1 MTRKEIIQAFLNGTH
16 NAQGRNALSIR
27 NGALYSYNLKIAE
40 YVRSYQGLTITSG
53 AILIYNYQRDG
64 IGFYSMTTSHHVG
77 MIKRMVT
84 GVNII
89 TNVAPV

>member
-1 MTRKEIIQAFLNGTH
+1 MTKKEVINAFLNGTR

-40 YVRSYQGLTITSG
+40 YVRNYQGGTWSG
-53 AILIYNYQRDG
+53 IVIYNYQRDG

-77 MIKRMVT
+77 MIKRMVR
-84 GVNII
+84 GSNII

>member
-1 MTRKEIIQAFLNGTH
+1 MTKKQLINAFLNGTQ

-40 YVRSYQGLTITSG
+40 HVINYCGRDWSG
-53 AILIYNYQRDG
+53 VLIYNYQRDG
-64 IGFYSMTTSHHVG
+64 IGMVSATTSQHVG
-77 MIKRMVT
+77 LIKRMVR
-84 GVNII
+84 GANII

>member
-1 MTRKEIIQAFLNGTH
+1 MTKKEIIRSFLNGTL

-40 YVRSYQGLTITSG
+40 YVHNYQGGTWSG
-53 AILIYNYQRDG
+53 LLIYNYQSDG

-77 MIKRMVT
+77 MIKRMANCR
-84 GVNII
+84 NII

>member
-1 MTRKEIIQAFLNGTH
+1 MTKKEIINSFLNGTR

-40 YVRSYQGLTITSG
+40 YVRNYQGGTWSG
-53 AILIYNYQRDG
+53 IVIYNYQSDG

-77 MIKRMVT
+77 MIKRMVK
-84 GVNII
+84 GSNIV

>member
-1 MTRKEIIQAFLNGTH
+1 MTKKEVINAFLNGCG
-16 NAQGRNALSIR
+16 NATGRNALSIR

-40 YVRSYQGLTITSG
+40 YVRNYQGGTWSG
-53 AILIYNYQRDG
+53 IVIYNYQRDG

-77 MIKRMVT
+77 MIKRMVK
-84 GVNII
+84 GSNIV